1 MRIKSLKLALWYCVP
16 ALWLNPVLAAE
27 PVGQVAKLNSQTQT
41 AKTLLSINKATAEQ
55 LVAIPGIG
63 QKKAEAI
70 LTYIKE
76 QGPIKNQQQLTEVK
90 GIGAKLAEKIAAYV
104 SF

>member
-1 MRIKSLKLALWYCVP
+1 MQIKSLKLALWYCVP
-16 ALWLNPVLAAE
+16 ALWLNPVLAAV
-27 PVGQVAKLNSQTQT
+27 PAGQVAKLNSQTQ
-41 AKTLLSINKATAEQ
+41 AVKTLLSINKATAEQ

-70 LTYIKE
+70 LAYIKE

>member
-1 MRIKSLKLALWYCVP
+1 MRMKSILIALLYCLP
-16 ALWLNPVLAAE
+16 ALGLNPLLASE
-27 PVGQVAKLNSQTQT
+27 PAGQVAKLTAHTQA

-55 LVAIPGIG
+55 LVEIPGIG

-70 LTYIKE
+70 LAYIKE
-76 QGPIKNQQQLTEVK
+76 KGPIQNQQQLTEVK
-90 GIGAKLAEKIAAYV
+90 GIGAKLAEKIASYV